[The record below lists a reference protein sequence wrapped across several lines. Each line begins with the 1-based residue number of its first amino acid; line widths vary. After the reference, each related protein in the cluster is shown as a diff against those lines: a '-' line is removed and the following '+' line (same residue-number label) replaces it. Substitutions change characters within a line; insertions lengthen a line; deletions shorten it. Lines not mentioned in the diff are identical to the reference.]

1 MHLPHSEVNG
11 GGCWALAG
19 SRSSY
24 LVIVLP
30 IQRLS
35 DRSASPQE
43 SKWSY
48 ADVREMLSVKRKEN
62 RRESHLW
69 KKASFIPSG
78 RMGEGGGV
86 CLAYPKSP
94 WVSLSEIKRDLH
106 RILLLAAM
114 MMLLVLV
121 VFLCVRLCQCGRA

>member
-1 MHLPHSEVNG
+1 MHLPLGEVNG

-48 ADVREMLSVKRKEN
+48 ADVREMLTVKRKEN

-78 RMGEGGGV
+78 QDGGRGV
-86 CLAYPKSP
+86 CLAYPESP
-94 WVSLSEIKRDLH
+94 WVSRSDIKRDLH

-121 VFLCVRLCQCGRA
+121 VFLCVCLCQCG